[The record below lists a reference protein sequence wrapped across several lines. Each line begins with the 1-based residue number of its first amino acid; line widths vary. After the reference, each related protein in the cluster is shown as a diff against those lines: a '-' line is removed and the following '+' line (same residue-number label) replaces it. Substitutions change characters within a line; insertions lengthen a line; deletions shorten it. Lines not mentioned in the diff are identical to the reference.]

1 MPLHTSNVGGSAND
15 ILRKEVIDFQNLTW
29 MLLDRISLWTEDS
42 DKYFS

>member
-1 MPLHTSNVGGSAND
+1 MPLHTSNMLVAND